1 LKNEK
6 ENAFV
11 LRAFDIAARST
22 DAGNTEGERRAYIGS
37 VLFMLTLMK
46 EAAVLSHWGPGPIAR

>member
-6 ENAFV
+6 ENVFV

-22 DAGNTEGERRAYIGS
+22 DADNTEGERRAYIGS

-46 EAAVLSHWGPGPIAR
+46 EAAVLSHRGPGPITR